1 MAEASEESG
10 GMSCPHCGVPLDVDA
25 VDRAAVVTCENCGG
39 PVMLEMDTPPAQ
51 ERDDLDGLRIRQVY
65 QLRRSLYRARR
76 YWLVGTG
83 ICVVAAGQIVWK
95 LFTSPAGSLGISNW
109 RAAVLV
115 VACIVAAIFCV
126 RQAAQIGRS
135 ARQSTLREPE
145 RAPDLSALS
154 DGSQHWKNLE
164 AMGREDEGRHS

>member
-1 MAEASEESG
+1 MAEFSEEAG
-10 GMSCPHCGVPLDVDA
+10 GMCCPHCGVPLDADTVG
-25 VDRAAVVTCENCGG
+25 RAAVVTCGNCGG
-39 PVMLEMDTPPAQ
+39 PVILETEATPGQ
-51 ERDDLDGLRIRQVY
+51 EPDDLDGLRIRQVY

-95 LFTSPAGSLGISNW
+95 LVTSPAGSMGVSNW
-109 RAAVLV
+109 RAAVLA
-115 VACIVAAIFCV
+115 VACIVGAIFCF
-126 RQAAQIGRS
+126 RQAVQIGRS

-154 DGSQHWKNLE
+154 DGSQYWKNLE
-164 AMGREDEGRHS
+164 AMGREEGED

>member
-1 MAEASEESG
+1 MAEAREERG
-10 GMSCPHCGVPLDVDA
+10 GMSCPHCGLPLDVDA
-25 VDRAAVVTCENCGG
+25 VGRTAAVTCGKCGG
-39 PVMLEMDTPPAQ
+39 PVMLETETPPAQ

-83 ICVVAAGQIVWK
+83 VCAVAAGQIVWK
-95 LFTSPAGSLGISNW
+95 LFTSSASMGVSNW
-109 RAAVLV
+109 RATVLA
-115 VACIVAAIFCV
+115 VACIVGAIFCF
-126 RQAAQIGRS
+126 RQATQLGRS

-145 RAPDLSALS
+145 QAPDLSSLS

-164 AMGREDEGRHS
+164 AMGRQEAED